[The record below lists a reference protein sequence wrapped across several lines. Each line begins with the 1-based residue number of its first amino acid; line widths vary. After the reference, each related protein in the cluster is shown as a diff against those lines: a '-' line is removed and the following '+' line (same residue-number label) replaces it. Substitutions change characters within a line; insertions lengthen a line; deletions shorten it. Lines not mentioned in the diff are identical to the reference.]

1 MRVQHQVPRPRRASD
16 KPSVRQRA
24 VTPAT
29 VLFSFAAIIATDV
42 PAARRALNLLVRRP
56 RSSEILAVPN
66 LRLSRIHGPLI
77 SLWGF
82 SQLTIH
88 QTLSVGRLD
97 HEARKRS
104 GSDRFPRL

>member
-42 PAARRALNLLVRRP
+42 PAARRALNLA
-56 RSSEILAVPN
+56 SSSAV
-66 LRLSRIHGPLI
+66 H
-77 SLWGF
+77 
-82 SQLTIH
+82 
-88 QTLSVGRLD
+88 GRL
-97 HEARKRS
+97 
-104 GSDRFPRL
+104 RFLRFRT